1 MSHKETRASGFTL
14 IEIIV
19 VLALITLLAG
29 VVVPMVSGVSTQ
41 GQSAKI
47 LAVVDTLKKA
57 CSRHFAD
64 TGITAR
70 EYSGPSYTTAN
81 VRNLSMT
88 QTTAGWRGP
97 YIDHPLSY
105 SDNPF
110 GTYVHVYNAFTGG
123 SPNPGGFD
131 LVGGGSDTA
140 TGSGNFVRFGSVP
153 QNVAQIVDESLDR
166 SIPGDWM
173 ATGQVEYDAAS
184 QSLFIFLID
193 T

>member
-1 MSHKETRASGFTL
+1 MKNRTSRSSGFTL

-29 VVVPMVSGVSTQ
+29 VVVPMVSGVSSQ
-41 GQSAKI
+41 GQAAKI
-47 LAVVDTLKKA
+47 LAVADTLKKA
-57 CSRHFAD
+57 CARHFAD
-64 TGITAR
+64 TGRTAI
-70 EYSGPSYTTAN
+70 EYSGPSYITAS
-81 VRNLSMT
+81 VRNLSLT

-110 GTYVHVYNAFTGG
+110 GTYVHVYSSFTAGN
-123 SPNPGGFD
+123 PNPGGFD
-131 LVGGGSDTA
+131 LVGAGSDTV
-140 TGSGNFVRFGSVP
+140 TGAGNFVRFGSVP
-153 QNVAQIVDESLDR
+153 QPVAQAVNDTLDR

-173 ATGQVEYDAAS
+173 TTGQVEYDAAS
-184 QSLFIFLID
+184 RSLFIFLID